1 MYTLYTYLYII
12 LFLYN
17 FPDFCYIV
25 LPDAAI
31 ESLVN
36 VLTFIIAKTCLF
48 HALIK
53 YNENDDDDN
62 NDSKDDHN
70 INMKKK
76 LIYNIYIYKS
86 AI

>member
-1 MYTLYTYLYII
+1 MYTLYIYLYII

-25 LPDAAI
+25 LDAAR

-36 VLTFIIAKTCLF
+36 VLTFIIAKICLS

-53 YNENDDDDN
+53 YNGNDDNDN

-70 INMKKK
+70 INMKK
-76 LIYNIYIYKS
+76 N
-86 AI
+86 